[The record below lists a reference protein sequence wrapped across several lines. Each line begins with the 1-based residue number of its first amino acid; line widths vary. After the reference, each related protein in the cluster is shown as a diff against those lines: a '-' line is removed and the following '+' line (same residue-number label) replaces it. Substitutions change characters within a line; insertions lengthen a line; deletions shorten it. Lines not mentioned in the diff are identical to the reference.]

1 MTPSFSKI
9 ARSAAMVATLA
20 LGLATVPAVQA
31 APKLTG
37 EERLAKMLEGR
48 VAGEPVSCISLYQTT
63 DTTVIDGTAIV
74 YKVGSTYYVNRPS
87 NAKSLRDDDVMLVK
101 LHSSQLCSVDI
112 VETRDRSTMMYNGF
126 VGLDK
131 FVPYRKVKH

>member
-1 MTPSFSKI
+1 MKHLAATI
-9 ARSAAMVATLA
+9 ATAAALATLGLGSAA
-20 LGLATVPAVQA
+20 QA

-112 VETRDRSTMMYNGF
+112 VETRDRSTFMYNGF

-131 FVPYRKVKH
+131 FVPYRKAVAAKN

>member
-1 MTPSFSKI
+1 MTPAFSSI
-9 ARSAAMVATLA
+9 TRSAALAATLA
-20 LGLATVPAVQA
+20 LGLAAAPAIQA

-37 EERLAKMLEGR
+37 EEQLAKMLEGR
-48 VAGEPVSCISLYQTT
+48 VAGEPVSCIPLYNTT

-74 YKVGSTYYVNRPS
+74 YKVGSTYYVNRPN

-112 VETRDRSTMMYNGF
+112 VETRDRSTFMYNGF
-126 VGLDK
+126 VGLGK
-131 FVPYRKVKH
+131 FVPYRKAKH